1 MLKRKDPVLLNDSWI
16 TGNEM
21 GQVANQMLIEVIGK
35 ISSKLKER
43 KQANQKEQNK
53 QKNKCEKQQ

>member
-21 GQVANQMLIEVIGK
+21 GQVANQI
-35 ISSKLKER
+35 
-43 KQANQKEQNK
+43 KEQMRK
-53 QKNKCEKQQ
+53 ATIEACMVSVL